1 MNLTAQSLKDE
12 FLGRVCL
19 TSEDEHCLLN
29 QRLARITPVFLPS
42 EFCLILFKSPVFR
55 RYVDTLNTGSLI
67 QHMFTSQVDEFVL
80 PLPPHDE
87 QLALIAAVKRSLQV
101 KDSVEALVMNSCK
114 ELDILDQSIL
124 AKAFR
129 GELVP
134 QDPSDEPA
142 SALLARIREQR
153 AQQAEAA
160 RHNKKTSQPQRRNKT
175 GKQSPRLTPQQLTLA
190 EVL

>member
-1 MNLTAQSLKDE
+1 MS
-12 FLGRVCL
+12 V
-19 TSEDEHCLLN
+19 N
-29 QRLARITPVFLPS
+29 QRLARITPVLLS
-42 EFCLILFKSPVFR
+42 SDFCLILFKSPVFR

-101 KDSVEALVMNSCK
+101 KDSVEALVTNSCK
-114 ELDILDQSIL
+114 ELDILDRSIL
-124 AKAFR
+124 AKAFH

-142 SALLARIREQR
+142 SALLERIR
-153 AQQAEAA
+153 AHQARQGEAT
-160 RHNKKTSQPQRRNKT
+160 KKLQRRNGGT
-175 GKQSPRLTPQQLTLA
+175 R
-190 EVL
+190 